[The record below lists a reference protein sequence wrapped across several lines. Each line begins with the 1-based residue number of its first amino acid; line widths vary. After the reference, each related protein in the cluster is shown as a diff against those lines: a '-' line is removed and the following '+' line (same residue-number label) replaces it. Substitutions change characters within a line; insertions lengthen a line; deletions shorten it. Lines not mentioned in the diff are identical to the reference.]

1 MLSAKH
7 LPYAVMCSGQI
18 VFISVKI
25 DLMCALFFRRPLF
38 ALQAFDTPWPLILKY
53 KTIGNEIANIIYSE
67 LSPAAPIG
75 GKLVLV

>member
-7 LPYAVMCSGQI
+7 LPYAVMLSGQI
-18 VFISVKI
+18 VFISVKM
-25 DLMCALFFRRPLF
+25 DLMCALFFKRPLF

-53 KTIGNEIANIIYSE
+53 KTIVNEIANINEMS
-67 LSPAAPIG
+67 SAAPIG